1 MWNKLRLPML
11 RLLIEHK
18 MSTKDWIYDL
28 YVKERIKNKNQVSSS
43 INPIETKPLSQ
54 TNKHGKSKSNC

>member
-1 MWNKLRLPML
+1 MT
-11 RLLIEHK
+11 
-18 MSTKDWIYDL
+18 TKDWIYDL